1 MIKQRQQGIKTSGAS
16 HPSASLA
23 LAVLALISSAVVL
36 PSQADGQSGQEGQAL
51 FQKRCGGCHALDADH
66 EGPRLRGVVGRAAGT
81 VKTFK
86 YSEALKSAKH
96 TWDEAKLEKWLTD
109 TESVVPDNDMAFRV
123 PKQEER
129 AAIISYL
136 RSLST
141 P

>member
-1 MIKQRQQGIKTSGAS
+1 MIRERVINSRRPAHRGAS
-16 HPSASLA
+16 LI
-23 LAVLALISSAVVL
+23 LAVLALIASAALL
-36 PSQADGQSGQEGQAL
+36 PSQANGEGGQDGQAL

-66 EGPRLRGVVGRAAGT
+66 EGPRLRGVVGRMAGT

-86 YSEALKSAKH
+86 YSDALKNAKH
-96 TWDEAKLEKWLTD
+96 TWDEAKLDKWLTD

-136 RSLST
+136 KSLST